1 MNGLETTL
9 ANVLAARR
17 DLFEPRH
24 TSALRLFNGFL
35 EGEPDLAVDLY
46 GSSLVLHIHANPPE
60 SAAEKAQVVWQFYLA
75 QLPWLQAVVVKEH
88 RAPTLNARRGVLVYG
103 DHHCS
108 DGDKLD
114 RKVCENGVWYA
125 IDLLL
130 NQDASLY
137 LDTRLL
143 RAWAKTNLA
152 GKRVLNTFAYTGSL
166 GVAAQAGG
174 AAQVVQT
181 DLSRRYLNLA
191 KTSYTLNGFPI
202 HKEDFIAGDF
212 WQVVS
217 SFKRRGELY
226 DCIFL
231 DPPFFSATDKGRVD
245 LVGQSQ
251 RVINKVRPLVSD
263 GGWLVAINNA
273 LFLSG
278 QDYLHLLEELCA
290 GGYMQIEEMLGVPPD
305 FTGYPQTITAALPV
319 DPAPFNHATKI
330 AVLRIRRKAGVESRK

>member
-1 MNGLETTL
+1 MNGLETRL
-9 ANVLAARR
+9 ANALAARR

-24 TSALRLFNGFL
+24 VAALRLFNGFL
-35 EGEPDLAVDLY
+35 EGESDLAVDLY
-46 GSSLVLHIHANPPE
+46 GNSLVVHNHASPAE
-60 SAAEKAQVVWQFYLA
+60 TAAEKAQDAWQFYLA
-75 QLPWLQAVVVKEH
+75 ELPWLQAVLVKA
-88 RAPTLNARRGVLVYG
+88 RSAPAADARQGTLVYG
-103 DHHCS
+103 DR
-108 DGDKLD
+108 LD

-125 IDLLL
+125 LDLRL

-137 LDTRLL
+137 LDTRRL
-143 RAWAKTNLA
+143 RAWAKTNLCDR
-152 GKRVLNTFAYTGSL
+152 RVLNTFAYSGSL

-181 DLSRRYLNLA
+181 DLSRRFLNLA

-217 SFKRRGELY
+217 ACKRRNELF
-226 DCIFL
+226 DCVLL
-231 DPPFFSATDKGRVD
+231 DPPFFSTTAGGRVD
-245 LVGQSQ
+245 LVGQAQ

-278 QDYLHLLEELCA
+278 HDYHNLLEELCA
-290 GGYMQIEEMLGVPPD
+290 DGYMHIEELIDVPPD
-305 FTGYPQTITAALPV
+305 CTGYPQTITTALPA

>member
-1 MNGLETTL
+1 LDGFTSLLKN
-9 ANVLAARR
+9 ALAARAE
-17 DLFEPRH
+17 LFEPSRI
-24 TSALRLFNGFL
+24 SALRLFNGFL
-35 EGEPDLAVDLY
+35 EGDPDLAVDLY
-46 GSSLVLHIHANPPE
+46 GSSLVLHVHANPPE
-60 SAAEKAQVVWQFYLA
+60 SAAEKAQAAWQFYLTE
-75 QLPWLQAVVVKEH
+75 LPWLQVVVVKA
-88 RAPTLNARRGVLVYG
+88 RSSPALDTRRGVLVYG
-103 DHHCS
+103 D
-108 DGDKLD
+108 KPD

-125 IDLLL
+125 VDLLL
-130 NQDASLY
+130 
-137 LDTRLL
+137 DTRRL

-152 GKRVLNTFAYTGSL
+152 GKRVFNTFAYTGSL

-181 DLSRRYLNLA
+181 DLSRRFLNLA

-217 SFKRRGELY
+217 TFKRRGELF
-226 DCIFL
+226 DCVFI

-290 GGYMQIEEMLGVPPD
+290 GGYMQIEELLDVPPD
-305 FTGYPQTITAALPV
+305 FTGYPQTITTALPA

-330 AVLRIRRKAGVESRK
+330 AVLRVRQKIREESRI

>member
-1 MNGLETTL
+1 M
-9 ANVLAARR
+9 
-17 DLFEPRH
+17 
-24 TSALRLFNGFL
+24 
-35 EGEPDLAVDLY
+35 
-46 GSSLVLHIHANPPE
+46 
-60 SAAEKAQVVWQFYLA
+60 
-75 QLPWLQAVVVKEH
+75 PWLQAVVVKV
-88 RAPTLNARRGVLVYG
+88 RSAPALDARRGALVY
-103 DHHCS
+103 
-108 DGDKLD
+108 GDKLD

-125 IDLLL
+125 VDLLL

-181 DLSRRYLNLA
+181 DLSRRFLNLA

-202 HKEDFIAGDF
+202 YKEDFIAGDF
-212 WQVVS
+212 WQMVS
-217 SFKRRGELY
+217 TFKRRGELY

-263 GGWLVAINNA
+263 GGCLVAINNA

-290 GGYMQIEEMLGVPPD
+290 GGYMQIEELLGVPPD
-305 FTGYPQTITAALPV
+305 FTGYPQTITTALPA

-330 AVLRIRRKAGVESRK
+330 AVLRLRRKKNFAAERVESTEKN

>member
-1 MNGLETTL
+1 LDDFTSLLKN
-9 ANVLAARR
+9 ALAARAE
-17 DLFEPRH
+17 LFEPRRI
-24 TSALRLFNGFL
+24 SALRLFNGFL

-46 GSSLVLHIHANPPE
+46 GNSLVLHNHANSPE
-60 SAAEKAQVVWQFYLA
+60 SAAEKVQAALQFYLTE
-75 QLPWLQAVVVKEH
+75 LPWLQAVVVKAR
-88 RAPTLNARRGVLVYG
+88 RAPALDARRGALVYG
-103 DHHCS
+103 N
-108 DGDKLD
+108 KLD

-125 IDLLL
+125 VDLRL

-137 LDTRLL
+137 LDTRWL

-174 AAQVVQT
+174 ASRVVQT
-181 DLSRRYLNLA
+181 DLSRRFLNLA

-202 HKEDFIAGDF
+202 FKEDFIAGDF

-217 SFKRRGELY
+217 TFKRRGELY

-290 GGYMQIEEMLGVPPD
+290 DGYMQIEEMLGVPPD
-305 FTGYPQTITAALPV
+305 FTGYPQTITTALPA
-319 DPAPFNHATKI
+319 DPAPFNHPTKI
-330 AVLRIRRKAGVESRK
+330 AVLRLRRKKN